1 MTSHP
6 ARLPYSLDPLIAE
19 AKQRARRRRML
30 LAAALVLVGAAA
42 AAGVVETRSPASRDV
57 ALLPASWH
65 DAQTCRGR
73 PGDGIAVTSNTQ
85 LGKVL
90 GLIGFPMRVSM
101 GFATANGIAQR
112 VGPSEFQPA
121 GTHGATAQAVPCNV
135 ALDVADRAGNR
146 WGALNQRQFGIT
158 AGWAGYSG
166 GPLFRFDCAL
176 RSAGAHKLL
185 GTCLHKPSRQEGA
198 VRVRFL
204 IRRPAG

>member
-1 MTSHP
+1 
-6 ARLPYSLDPLIAE
+6 
-19 AKQRARRRRML
+19 ML

-42 AAGVVETRSPASRDV
+42 AAGGVETRSPATSSV
-57 ALLPASWH
+57 APLPASWH
-65 DAQTCRGR
+65 DAQICRGR
-73 PGDGIAVTSNTQ
+73 PGTGIAVTSNTQ

-101 GFATANGIAQR
+101 GFATASAIARR

-135 ALDVADRAGNR
+135 AVDVADRAGNR
-146 WGALNQRQFGIT
+146 WGALKQRQFGIT

-166 GPLFRFDCAL
+166 AFWFGFECVL
-176 RSAGAHKLL
+176 RDAGARKLL
-185 GTCLHKPSRQEGA
+185 GTCVHEPSRRAGT

-204 IRRPAG
+204 IRPPAY

>member
-42 AAGVVETRSPASRDV
+42 AAGVVETRSPATSNV
-57 ALLPASWH
+57 ALLAASWH
-65 DAQTCRGR
+65 DAQICRGA
-73 PGDGIAVTSNTQ
+73 PSPGIAVTSNTR

-101 GFATANGIAQR
+101 GFATASGIARR

-121 GTHGATAQAVPCNV
+121 ATHGATAQAVPCNV

-146 WGALNQRQFGIT
+146 WGALEQRQFGIT

-166 GPLFRFDCAL
+166 GPQFGFECVL
-176 RSAGAHKLL
+176 RDAGVRRLL
-185 GTCLHKPSRQEGA
+185 GSCVHEPSRREGA
-198 VRVRFL
+198 VSVRFL
-204 IRRPAG
+204 IRRPA